1 MKIILIGTAHPFRGG
16 LASFN
21 ERLMTQFQEEG
32 HEVMILNFTLQYPSF
47 LFPGKTQFSDSPAPE
62 NLHIIRQVNAINP
75 FSWIRNGLF
84 LLSQKPDIILFKYW
98 LPFMAP
104 CFGVI

>member
-62 NLHIIRQVNAINP
+62 NLHSHAAQEGQCHQHPSNSHLLRQHRLRLESK
-75 FSWIRNGLF
+75 F
-84 LLSQKPDIILFKYW
+84 Y
-98 LPFMAP
+98 
-104 CFGVI
+104 